1 MGGKRA
7 AAVEDGKG
15 DVGGGGERRCKRE
28 KVAERAWAGVS
39 DRVLGFNTFL
49 VKSFAFCSNQLSF
62 FSLKSSFRVLKKR
75 FLANQELE
83 QLRGVHRETKKSGV
97 S

>member
-28 KVAERAWAGVS
+28 KVAERAWAGAS

-49 VKSFAFCSNQLSF
+49 VKSFAFCSF